1 MKIAPDND
9 NISIA
14 TGLVNPKTTSL
25 FYDKIWIPDSL
36 KDTDIYQSEYG
47 KIPSEVQTMGD
58 RDIEERLYFDCPFG
72 YYSVMNTMI

>member
-47 KIPSEVQTMGD
+47 KIPSEVHQ
-58 RDIEERLYFDCPFG
+58 R
-72 YYSVMNTMI
+72 S